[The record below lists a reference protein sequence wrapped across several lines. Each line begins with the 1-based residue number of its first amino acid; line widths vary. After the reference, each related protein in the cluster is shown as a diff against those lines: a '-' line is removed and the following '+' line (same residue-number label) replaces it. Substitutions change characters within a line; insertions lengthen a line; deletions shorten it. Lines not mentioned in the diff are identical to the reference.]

1 MKRDI
6 TTVGE
11 VLVDLMQTGVDA
23 RGIGCYSANPGGAP
37 ANVAVAAARLGAHTA
52 FIGKVGRD
60 AFGAMLRKTLADNA
74 VDVTGLTETEKAHTT
89 LAVVSVDSRGE
100 RNFSFYRDP
109 GADTQLECGDVGDS
123 LLGET
128 RFLHFGSL
136 SLTTEPARSAT
147 LYAARRAKALGAL
160 VSYDPNYRAP
170 LWPDEASAMHWMRVP
185 LGMPEGP
192 DERMH
197 QQTGTGTRAVLSLVD
212 VLKISDEE
220 LALMTDT
227 DVLEDGAQRLM
238 EQGVRL
244 VLVTLG
250 AKGVYYRWGDLSG
263 TVPGF
268 AVTVSDTNGAG
279 DTFFG
284 AVLTKLAQRPEGID
298 DFDRDELEAIL
309 RFANKAASLTT
320 SRPGAIPAMPTL
332 DEVEK
337 SLAAEVN

>member
-6 TTVGE
+6 TTIGE
-11 VLVDLMQTGVDA
+11 VLVDLTQTGVDA
-23 RGIGCYSANPGGAP
+23 RGIGSYSANPGGAP
-37 ANVAVAAARLGAHTA
+37 ANVAVAASRLGAHTA

-60 AFGAMLRKTLADNA
+60 SFGEMLRRTLEENGVGVEGLA
-74 VDVTGLTETEKAHTT
+74 VDARAHTT
-89 LAVVSVDSRGE
+89 LAVVSVDAAGE
-100 RNFSFYRDP
+100 RSFAFYRDP
-109 GADTQLECGDVGDS
+109 GADTLLARADVRDD
-123 LLGET
+123 LIGET
-128 RFLHFGSL
+128 CFLHFGSV
-136 SLTTEPARSAT
+136 SLTADPAREAT

-160 VSYDPNYRAP
+160 VSYDPNYRAA
-170 LWPDEASAMHWMRVP
+170 LWPDEETAKRWMRAP
-185 LGMPEGP
+185 LGMADGPE
-192 DERMH
+192 ERLH
-197 QQTGTGTRAVLSLVD
+197 QQTGTGTRAALSLVD

-227 DVLEDGAQRLM
+227 DVLEDGAQRLV

-250 AKGVYYRWGDLSG
+250 AKGVYYRWGDLTG

-268 AVTVSDTNGAG
+268 AVKVADTNGAG

-284 AVLTKLAQRPEGID
+284 AVLCRLAQRPGPLD
-298 DFDRDELEAIL
+298 GLDRPELEEIL

-332 DEVEK
+332 EQVERE
-337 SLAAEVN
+337 LR